1 MQIRYPKSFFK
12 LLFVGFMLAV
22 LPLLVG
28 LFGNILAIEKLAA
41 QSQRAVYDAAR
52 IAHASRELNDTAASL
67 ERSAQQSAVLRD
79 AALWQGYESL
89 HTRFRDAAA
98 KLTEMPLEA
107 DIRKTLDDLL
117 QQESAL
123 HDTLT
128 RRQATP
134 AEATATARR
143 YAEISTATR
152 LLLEGSSTL
161 IDREAESLRDLAS
174 QTESQARTQLLVL
187 LPLAVFVVAGFTYLL
202 ARPITELN
210 QGIRDLGERRLD
222 TRIEVTGPEDL
233 EQLGRQLDWLRL
245 RLIQLEEQKSRFLRH
260 VSHELKTPLTV
271 LREGS
276 ELLAEEVA
284 GSLSERQREIVHI
297 LQQNSVELQRLIE
310 TLLRHGEAEFHLTSV
325 KLQTVKPA
333 QIIAAI
339 VERQKLACASRR
351 IRVSLK
357 TEDFA
362 MQTDPERLR
371 VVLDNLLSNA
381 VKYSPDDGEI
391 VVSARKEERWAVLEV
406 RDEGPGVAPAER
418 ERIFEPFYRGSA
430 DAAGTVRGSGLG
442 LSIARD
448 HVLALGGD
456 IAVGEGQGCFTVT
469 LPLGT
474 L

>member
-28 LFGNILAIEKLAA
+28 LLGNILAIEKLAA

-79 AALWQGYESL
+79 ATLWQGYENL
-89 HTRFRDAAA
+89 HTRFREAAA

-117 QQESAL
+117 QQESTL

-128 RRQATP
+128 RGQATA

-152 LLLEGSSTL
+152 ILLEGSSTL
-161 IDREAESLRDLAS
+161 IDREAESLRDLAA

-339 VERQKLACASRR
+339 VERQKLACSSRR
-351 IRVSLK
+351 IGVSLE

-381 VKYSPDDGEI
+381 VKYSPDDGKI
-391 VVSARKEERWAVLEV
+391 VVSARKEEGWAVLEV

-474 L
+474 P